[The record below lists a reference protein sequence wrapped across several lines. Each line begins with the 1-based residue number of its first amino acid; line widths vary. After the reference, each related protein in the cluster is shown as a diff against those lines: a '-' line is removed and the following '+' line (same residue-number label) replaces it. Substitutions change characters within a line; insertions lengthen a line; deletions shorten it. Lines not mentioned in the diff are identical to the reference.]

1 MKCKNEVE
9 YNKELYENLK
19 VDCAKCFGFCCVALY
34 FSAAEG
40 FPTDKDA
47 GKPCINLQQDFKCAV
62 HKNLRQKGL
71 KGCTAYDCF
80 GAGQKVAEVTY
91 AGRDWRSNSG
101 IANEMF
107 DVFLIM
113 RQLHEMLWYLAEAH
127 RLQYDNTIKEEINN
141 MINETVRLTNLE
153 AHLARTVDLV
163 VHRNKVNALLS
174 RTSELLRNKAR
185 RGKKTTLKRKKT
197 IAGRVDFIGS
207 NLKSINLVGEDLRGA
222 FLIAA
227 DLRGVDLSGADLIGA
242 DLRDADIRG
251 ANLSNSLFITQ
262 TQINS
267 AKGDSNTKLPRSL
280 VHPEY
285 WDKSIET

>member
-1 MKCKNEVE
+1 MKYNNEVE
-9 YNKELYENLK
+9 YNKELYKNLK

-34 FSAAEG
+34 FSASEG

-62 HKNLRQKGL
+62 HKDLRQKGL

-91 AGRDWRSNSG
+91 DGRDWRSNSE
-101 IANEMF
+101 IASEMF

-127 RLQYDNTIKEEINN
+127 RLHYDNTIKEEISNI
-141 MINETVRLTNLE
+141 INETVKLTNLD
-153 AHLARTVDLV
+153 ANSLRRLDLV
-163 VHRNKVNALLS
+163 VHRNKVNSVLS
-174 RTSELLRNKAR
+174 RTSEILRNKAR
-185 RGKKTTLKRKKT
+185 RGKKSTLKRKKM
-197 IAGRVDFIGS
+197 IAGRLDFIGA

-227 DLRGVDLSGADLIGA
+227 DLKGVDLSGADLIGA

-267 AKGDSNTKLPRSL
+267 AKGDSNTKLPISL
-280 VHPEY
+280 VHPKY
-285 WDKSIET
+285 WDK

>member
-1 MKCKNEVE
+1 MTYKNEVK
-9 YNKELYENLK
+9 YNKELYEDLK

-34 FSAAEG
+34 FSASEG

-47 GKPCINLQQDFKCAV
+47 GKPCINLQPDFKCAV

-91 AGRDWRSNSG
+91 ARRDWRSNSE
-101 IANEMF
+101 IAKQMF

-113 RQLHEMLWYLAEAH
+113 RQLHEMLWYLTEAH
-127 RLQYDNTIKEEINN
+127 RLQYDDAIKEEISNI
-141 MINETVRLTNLE
+141 INETVRLTNLD
-153 AHLARTVDLV
+153 AHSLKSVDLV
-163 VHRNKVNALLS
+163 VHRNKVNTLLS

-197 IAGRVDFIGS
+197 IAGRLDFIGS
-207 NLKSINLVGEDLRGA
+207 NLKSINLIGEDLRGA
-222 FLIAA
+222 FFIAA

-285 WDKSIET
+285 WDK